1 MRYRESKRR
10 RGSRFACLAAPALA
24 LIGALLFAGCN
35 LKPGGAYLSVDE
47 ERCIGCAE
55 CSAVCV
61 VDAVRIIDRK
71 AVIDPA
77 KCVECG
83 RCVEV
88 CPTNAVQ

>member
-1 MRYRESKRR
+1 MRNRETGKRR
-10 RGSRFACLAAPALA
+10 REHRVAGFTALF
-24 LIGALLFAGCN
+24 IISALLLSGCN
-35 LKPGGAYLSVDE
+35 LKPGGAYLAVDE

-55 CSAVCV
+55 CSAVCI

-71 AVIDPA
+71 AVIDPT

-88 CPTNAVQ
+88 CPTNAIQ